1 MHNKIALVVD
11 DSRVA
16 RMTLGKLLKAQE
28 FEVIEQVSAEA
39 ALEWLQTS
47 ADAPDIIFL
56 DVTMGGMDGL
66 TACREIK
73 TQQAMATIPVVICTG
88 NDSEA
93 GLENAL
99 ASGAVAVLSKPPAT
113 DALQTLLDDVVVT
126 SPAVAA
132 ETTPVTEK
140 DTADINAIVATLHEK
155 LMPELQQQLQT
166 IAAEISRDVAKQ
178 TAQEASNKHG
188 LSLVPEIT
196 RQVTESA
203 QQQLSEAQQRVSSQ
217 ADEHVAKAAEQAI
230 EKALQGYGL
239 TEKVMVT
246 LRSEGM
252 DWLNKQQAPVRDALV
267 KQLQQD
273 LEPIVSRCLEQ
284 QLHERVLPLIQI
296 QLADTQQN
304 VENRQQETITQLQ
317 AQLKQQRFMVIG
329 VGILAALAV
338 VITLF

>member
-1 MHNKIALVVD
+1 MHNKTALVVD

-16 RMTLGKLLKAQE
+16 RMTLSKLLKAQE
-28 FEVIEQVSAEA
+28 FEVIEQASAEA
-39 ALEWLQTS
+39 AMAWLQAS

-73 TQQAMATIPVVICTG
+73 MQQAIAAIPVVICTG

-113 DALQTLLDDVVVT
+113 DALQMLLDDVVVT
-126 SPAVAA
+126 SPVVEA
-132 ETTPVTEK
+132 ETTPVTAE
-140 DTADINAIVATLHEK
+140 DTADSNVIMATLYEQ

-166 IAAEISRDVAKQ
+166 MAAEISRDVAEQ

-230 EKALQGYGL
+230 DKALQSYDL

-273 LEPIVSRCLEQ
+273 LEPMVSRCLEQ
-284 QLHERVLPLIQI
+284 QLHERVLPVIKI
-296 QLADTQQN
+296 QLADTQQH
-304 VENRQQETITQLQ
+304 VENRQQEAISRLQ

-329 VGILAALAV
+329 AGILAAVAV

>member
-1 MHNKIALVVD
+1 MHNKTALVVD

-16 RMTLGKLLKAQE
+16 RMTLGKLLKAQD
-28 FEVIEQVSAEA
+28 FEVVEHNSGEA
-39 ALEWLQTS
+39 ALEWLQTTTE
-47 ADAPDIIFL
+47 APDIIFL

-73 TQQAMATIPVVICTG
+73 AQQAIATIPVVICTG

-113 DALQTLLDDVVVT
+113 DALQTLLDDVVGT

-132 ETTPVTEK
+132 ETTPVPEK

-166 IAAEISRDVAKQ
+166 IAAEISRDVAEQ

-252 DWLNKQQAPVRDALV
+252 DWLNKQQEPVREAL
-267 KQLQQD
+267 LQQARQE
-273 LEPIVSRCLEQ
+273 LEPMMSDCLDQ
-284 QLHERVLPLIQI
+284 QLYERVLPLVKT
-296 QLADTQQN
+296 QLAETQQD
-304 VENRQQETITQLQ
+304 VESKQQETITQLQ
-317 AQLKQQRFMVIG
+317 AELKQQRLMVIG
-329 VGILAALAV
+329 AGILAAVAV
-338 VITLF
+338 MLTLF